1 MRPSDTIP
9 GVPGRKRRPSLAHTS
24 QGAQLVRRNVLSH
37 HQPQR
42 PRPRHRRRPRYYPFR
57 YGPVVLGSALMLL
70 GGLLS
75 LPLGYASSSPPRAL
89 LTLFTS
95 VAGLALLILAG
106 VRAPVARKWRQRAM
120 RRKGSFM
127 ALGGLMT
134 LLTLL
139 VFVGGVR
146 LTMGGSL
153 SRAFWSDVISFSYV
167 NARLVLQGHNPYVSD
182 PAFFPALQ
190 RFPYAIET
198 PLRSGAFG
206 HGFDYPSMP
215 HLNEVERQFLASP
228 SARHGEFDPATLHS
242 YPALSFLLYVPLVW
256 AGIDNVLVLNVA
268 VFLALFA
275 WQVWLAPQGERH
287 WGALVAGSVAGLAL
301 FSLFLDNE
309 IICVAF
315 LLVAWHYR
323 RNRWV
328 SGLLLGLG
336 CAFKQYCWFFAPFF
350 ILDALLTGARAPSI
364 SSASGGARSLR
375 DRVASALEQVRGLN
389 WGDASLRVAI
399 TVAGFAVPNLPYIIA
414 SPGAWW
420 ASLWLP
426 QSEPLFPMGM
436 GVIALFTGH
445 LLPYIAPRFFTLLEL
460 VAMAAALFA
469 AVRWRAYLGDAV
481 LLLALIPLL
490 FAFRSLPNY
499 FGVAPWIALY
509 AANMA
514 YRAHAGKQALTVRLT
529 GASRTGQP
537 SRRSRGGAQLA
548 RQG

>member
-1 MRPSDTIP
+1 
-9 GVPGRKRRPSLAHTS
+9 
-24 QGAQLVRRNVLSH
+24 
-37 HQPQR
+37 
-42 PRPRHRRRPRYYPFR
+42 
-57 YGPVVLGSALMLL
+57 MLL

-89 LTLFTS
+89 LTLFCS
-95 VAGLALLILAG
+95 VAGLALLMLAG
-106 VRAPVARKWRQRAM
+106 LRAPVARVWRQRAM

-139 VFVGGVR
+139 IFVGGVR

-182 PAFFPALQ
+182 PAFFPALE

-198 PLRSGAFG
+198 PLRAGAFG

-215 HLNEVERQFLASP
+215 HLNEVERQFLTSP
-228 SARHGEFDPATLHS
+228 AARNGEFDPATLHS

-256 AGIDNVLVLNVA
+256 AGVDNVLVLNVA

-309 IICVAF
+309 VICLAF
-315 LLVAWHYR
+315 LLLAWHYR
-323 RNRWV
+323 RHRWV
-328 SGLLLGLG
+328 SAALLGLG

-350 ILDALLTGARAPSI
+350 ILDALLTGRRDATGRPEPGVAL
-364 SSASGGARSLR
+364 SLR
-375 DRVASALEQVRGLN
+375 ERVSLVVDELRRLN
-389 WGDASLRVAI
+389 WGDASVRVAI
-399 TVAGFAVPNLPYIIA
+399 TLVGFLVPNLPYVIA

-445 LLPYIAPRFFTLLEL
+445 LLPYIAPRFFTLMEFLG
-460 VAMAAALFA
+460 MGAALFA
-469 AVRWRAYLGDAV
+469 AVRWRRYLGDAT
-481 LLLALIPLL
+481 LLLGLIPLL

-514 YRAHAGKQALTVRLT
+514 YRAYASKQTISVRLA
-529 GASRTGQP
+529 GASRTGQLT
-537 SRRSRGGAQLA
+537 RRPRSSARLA
-548 RQG
+548 R

>member
-1 MRPSDTIP
+1 
-9 GVPGRKRRPSLAHTS
+9 
-24 QGAQLVRRNVLSH
+24 
-37 HQPQR
+37 
-42 PRPRHRRRPRYYPFR
+42 
-57 YGPVVLGSALMLL
+57 MLL

-75 LPLGYASSSPPRAL
+75 LPLGYGASTPVRALVTVFCSIVGLAL
-89 LTLFTS
+89 LTL
-95 VAGLALLILAG
+95 AGLR
-106 VRAPVARKWRQRAM
+106 VPVTRAWRRVAM
-120 RRKGSFM
+120 RRKRSFM
-127 ALGGLMT
+127 ALGVVMA

-139 VFVGGVR
+139 VFAGGVR
-146 LTMGGSL
+146 LTIGGPL
-153 SRAFWSDVISFSYV
+153 SQSFWSDVTSFSYV
-167 NARLVLQGHNPYVSD
+167 NARLVLQGHNPYISD

-215 HLNEVERQFLASP
+215 RLNEVERLFLASP
-228 SARHGEFDPATLHS
+228 LNRHGEFDPATLHS
-242 YPALSFLLYVPLVW
+242 YPALSFLLYVPLIW
-256 AGIDNVLVLNVA
+256 AGVDNIMFLNVA
-268 VFLALFA
+268 AFIGLFA

-287 WGALVAGSVAGLAL
+287 WGALAAGSIAGLAL

-309 IICVAF
+309 VICLGF
-315 LLVAWHYR
+315 LLLAWHYR

-328 SGLLLGLG
+328 SGALLGLG

-350 ILDALLTGARAPSI
+350 ILDALL
-364 SSASGGARSLR
+364 SGQR
-375 DRVASALEQVRGLN
+375 ASATAAGPGAGVGLGERLERAIAHLRQLN
-389 WGDASLRVAI
+389 WGEAGLRSAI
-399 TVAGFAVPNLPYIIA
+399 MLGAFLVPNLPYLVA

-436 GVIALFTGH
+436 GVVALFTGH
-445 LLPYIAPRFFTLLEL
+445 LLPYIAPRFFTLMEL
-460 VAMAAALFA
+460 VSIGASLLA

-481 LLLALIPLL
+481 LLLALVPLM

-499 FGVAPWIALY
+499 FGVAPWIGLY

-514 YRAHAGKQALTVRLT
+514 YRAYARKQQFSVRLA

-537 SRRSRGGAQLA
+537 ARPPRRRAQPSRQS
-548 RQG
+548 

>member
-9 GVPGRKRRPSLAHTS
+9 GVPGRKRRSSLAHTS
-24 QGAQLVRRNVLSH
+24 QGAKLLRRNVLSH

-42 PRPRHRRRPRYYPFR
+42 ARPRHRRRPRYYPFR

-89 LTLFTS
+89 LTLFCS
-95 VAGLALLILAG
+95 VAGLALLMLAG
-106 VRAPVARKWRQRAM
+106 LRAPVARIWRQRAM

-139 VFVGGVR
+139 IFVGGVR

-182 PAFFPALQ
+182 PAFFPALE

-198 PLRSGAFG
+198 PLRAGAFG

-215 HLNEVERQFLASP
+215 HLNEVERQFLTSP
-228 SARHGEFDPATLHS
+228 AARNGEFDPATLHS

-287 WGALVAGSVAGLAL
+287 WAALVAGSVAGLAL

-309 IICVAF
+309 VICLAF
-315 LLVAWHYR
+315 LLLAWHYR
-323 RNRWV
+323 RHRWV
-328 SGLLLGLG
+328 SAALLGLG

-350 ILDALLTGARAPSI
+350 ILDALLTGRRDATGRPEPGVAL
-364 SSASGGARSLR
+364 SLR
-375 DRVASALEQVRGLN
+375 ERVSLVVDELRRLN
-389 WGDASLRVAI
+389 WGDASVRVAI
-399 TVAGFAVPNLPYIIA
+399 TLVGFLVPNLPYVIA

-445 LLPYIAPRFFTLLEL
+445 LLPYIAPRFFTLMEFLG
-460 VAMAAALFA
+460 MGAALFA
-469 AVRWRAYLGDAV
+469 AVRWRRYLGDAT
-481 LLLALIPLL
+481 LLLGLIPLL

-514 YRAHAGKQALTVRLT
+514 YRAYASKQTISVRLA
-529 GASRTGQP
+529 GASRTGQLT
-537 SRRSRGGAQLA
+537 RRPRSSARLA
-548 RQG
+548 R

>member
-9 GVPGRKRRPSLAHTS
+9 GVPGRKRRSSLAHTR
-24 QGAQLVRRNVLSH
+24 QGAHLLRRNVLAH

-42 PRPRHRRRPRYYPFR
+42 ARPRHRRRPRYYPFR
-57 YGPVVLGSALMLL
+57 YAPVVLGSALMLL

-75 LPLGYASSSPPRAL
+75 LPLGYASSSPPRAV
-89 LTLFTS
+89 LTLFCS
-95 VAGLALLILAG
+95 VAGLALLMLG
-106 VRAPVARKWRQRAM
+106 GLRLPVARSWRQRAM

-182 PAFFPALQ
+182 PAFFPTLE

-198 PLRSGAFG
+198 PLRAGAFG

-215 HLNEVERQFLASP
+215 HLNEVEGQFLASP
-228 SARHGEFDPATLHS
+228 SARNGEFDPATLHS

-256 AGIDNVLVLNVA
+256 AGIDNILVLNVA

-309 IICVAF
+309 VICLAF
-315 LLVAWHYR
+315 LLLAWHYR
-323 RNRWV
+323 RHRWV
-328 SGLLLGLG
+328 SGALLGLG

-350 ILDALLTGARAPSI
+350 ILDALLSGRRGATTSHPEPGVAL
-364 SSASGGARSLR
+364 SLR
-375 DRVASALEQVRGLN
+375 ERASLAVDELRRLN

-399 TVAGFAVPNLPYIIA
+399 TLVGFLVPNLPYLIA

-445 LLPYIAPRFFTLLEL
+445 LLPYIAPRFFTLMEL
-460 VAMAAALFA
+460 LGMGAALFA
-469 AVRWRAYLGDAV
+469 AVRWRRYLGDAT
-481 LLLALIPLL
+481 LLLGLVPLL

-514 YRAHAGKQALTVRLT
+514 YRAYASKQAISVRLA

-537 SRRSRGGAQLA
+537 TRRSRSSAQLA
-548 RQG
+548 R

>member
-1 MRPSDTIP
+1 
-9 GVPGRKRRPSLAHTS
+9 
-24 QGAQLVRRNVLSH
+24 
-37 HQPQR
+37 
-42 PRPRHRRRPRYYPFR
+42 
-57 YGPVVLGSALMLL
+57 MLL

-75 LPLGYASSSPPRAL
+75 LPLGSASSTPLRAL
-89 LTLFTS
+89 LTLFCS
-95 VAGLALLILAG
+95 AVGLAMLILAG
-106 VRAPVARKWRQRAM
+106 LRTPITRIWRQRAM

-167 NARLVLQGHNPYVSD
+167 NARLVVQGHNPYLSD
-182 PAFFPALQ
+182 PAFFPALH

-215 HLNEVERQFLASP
+215 QLNKVEGQFLASP
-228 SARHGEFDPATLHS
+228 AARHGEFDPATLHS

-256 AGIDNVLVLNVA
+256 AGVDNVLFLNVA

-287 WGALVAGSVAGLAL
+287 WGALAAGSVAGLAL

-309 IICVAF
+309 IICLAF
-315 LLVAWHYR
+315 LLLGWHYR
-323 RNRWV
+323 RHRWV
-328 SGLLLGLG
+328 SAALLGLG

-350 ILDALLTGARAPSI
+350 ILDALL
-364 SSASGGARSLR
+364 SGRHDSTTRLEPGVERSLR
-375 DRVASALEQVRGLN
+375 ERVVRMLAQLRRLN

-399 TVAGFAVPNLPYIIA
+399 TLGAFLVPNLPYLIA

-420 ASLWLP
+420 TSLWLP

-445 LLPYIAPRFFTLLEL
+445 LLPYIAPRIFTLMEL
-460 VAMAAALFA
+460 LGMAAALYA

-481 LLLALIPLL
+481 LLLGLIPLI

-514 YRAHAGKQALTVRLT
+514 YRAYAGKQALTMRLA
-529 GASRTGQP
+529 GASRMGQP
-537 SRRSRGGAQLA
+537 TRRPTSRAPLA